1 MDKRIQTKTSIRIQ
15 LLAMLCISGIV
26 LVMSMLVGGGV
37 ASAHTFDIPGGNVS
51 DPVVRAVDIAQPA
64 VVRIITQIDGK
75 LVVHFTSGNVTFP
88 QDGSNG
94 YPLDLSGTGTFISA
108 HGDILTADHVVN
120 PPQSDLDSFLQQ
132 TAAPDVATYMNQ
144 VLHVNPQVTADL
156 VTQELV
162 GGQLNSS
169 SQYAT
174 PQSAAYLS
182 FAFTGPLSAT
192 SFQNIPSNVFSNVD
206 RIEAQSAVNQKDVA
220 IIHVSNMNDM
230 PMVQLGD
237 SSGVQVQ
244 DQLTIIGFPGNG
256 DVSTTPTNLLT
267 SSVNTVNVSSIKTT
281 DTGAPLIQVGGNV
294 EHGDSGGP
302 ALDSTGQVV
311 GIVSFGI
318 GTQGSTSFLQ
328 ASNSARQLVQ
338 QLNLNT
344 APGAFQTAWSQA
356 FNDYGSTNAGHWHK
370 AAQELQQLASTYPQ
384 FKGVNSYLAYAQQQ
398 AKTEKVVATPTATP
412 TVSTSSSSS
421 FLSNNW
427 PLLAGGALIILAIVF
442 FGALIVRSR
451 AKKPTLATSKQNYE
465 PPYDGSYPNTS
476 PVNQGAPPVRALPQT
491 PPHGQQAYSPPSP
504 NVARPSMPYGAPPA
518 PTPQSPVWP
527 DPSVS
532 QPSAW
537 PASPPSPQQALPR
550 QPNSYAPGAS
560 GTSNAAGDRT
570 QIMVHWPCGHMNVP
584 NARFCSK
591 CGEPARQ
598 SPPQSPPQMRRY
610 EQ

>member
-1 MDKRIQTKTSIRIQ
+1 M
-15 LLAMLCISGIV
+15 
-26 LVMSMLVGGGV
+26 GGGV
-37 ASAHTFDIPGGNVS
+37 ASAQTFDIPGGNVS

-64 VVRIITQIDGK
+64 VVRIITQVDGK
-75 LVVHFTSGNVTFP
+75 LVVRFTSGNATFP

-108 HGDILTADHVVN
+108 RGDILTADHVVN
-120 PPQSDLDSFLQQ
+120 PPQADLDSFLQQ
-132 TAAPDVATYMNQ
+132 TAAPDVANYMNQ
-144 VLHVNPQVTADL
+144 VLKVNPQVTADQ
-156 VTQELV
+156 VTQALA

-169 SQYAT
+169 SKYDT

-182 FAFTGPLSAT
+182 SAFTGPLSAT

-237 SSGVQVQ
+237 SSGVSVQ
-244 DQLTIIGFPGNG
+244 DKLTIIGFPGNG

-267 SSVNTVNVSSIKTT
+267 SSVNTVSVSSIKTT
-281 DTGAPLIQVGGNV
+281 NTGAPLIQVAGNV

-302 ALDSTGQVV
+302 ALDSTGKVV

-318 GTQGSTSFLQ
+318 GTQGITSFLQ
-328 ASNSARQLVQ
+328 ASDSARQLVR

-344 APGAFQTAWSQA
+344 TPGAFQKAWSQA
-356 FNDYGSTNAGHWHK
+356 FNDYGATNAGHWHR

-384 FKGVNSYLAYAQQQ
+384 FKGVNPYLVYAQQQ

-412 TVSTSSSSS
+412 ATSSSSSPS

-427 PLLAGGALIILAIVF
+427 PLLAGGALIVLAIIF

-451 AKKPTLATSKQNYE
+451 AKKPALTTSQQRYGAPTNN
-465 PPYDGSYPNTS
+465 SYPNTS
-476 PVNQGAPPVRALPQT
+476 PVNQGAPPVHALPQT
-491 PPHGQQAYSPPSP
+491 PPHGQQAYLPPSA
-504 NVARPSMPYGAPPA
+504 NVARPPRPYGVPPA
-518 PTPQSPVWP
+518 PTPQPPVWP
-527 DPSVS
+527 DPSAS

-537 PASPPSPQQALPR
+537 PVSPPSPQQALPK

-560 GTSNAAGDRT
+560 GTSGAAGDRT

-591 CGEPARQ
+591 CGAPARQ

>member
-1 MDKRIQTKTSIRIQ
+1 MVRWKKTKTPVRVQ
-15 LLAMLCISGIV
+15 LLTMLCISGIII
-26 LVMSMLVGGGV
+26 VMSLLMGGGV
-37 ASAHTFDIPGGNVS
+37 ASAYTFDIPGGNVS

-64 VVRIITQIDGK
+64 VVRIITQIDSK
-75 LVVHFTSGNVTFP
+75 LVAHFTSGDVTFP

-120 PPQSDLDSFLQQ
+120 PPQGDLDSFLQQ
-132 TAAPDVATYMNQ
+132 TAAPDVANYMNR
-144 VLHVNPQVTADL
+144 VLHVNPQVTADQ
-156 VTQELV
+156 VTQELA
-162 GGQLNSS
+162 GGQLISK

-182 FAFTGPLSAT
+182 FAFTGPLSAN
-192 SFQNIPSNVFSNVD
+192 SFQNIPSSVFSAVD

-220 IIHVSNMNDM
+220 IIHVSTMNDM
-230 PMVQLGD
+230 PMVQLGN

-267 SSVNTVNVSSIKTT
+267 SSVNNVTVSSIKTT
-281 DTGAPLIQVGGNV
+281 DTGAPLIQVSGNV

-302 ALDSTGQVV
+302 ALDSAGKVV

-318 GTQGSTSFLQ
+318 GTQGITSFLQ

-344 APGAFQTAWSQA
+344 TPGAFQTAWSQA
-356 FNDYGSTNAGHWHK
+356 FNDYGATNAGHWHK
-370 AAQELQQLASTYPQ
+370 AAQELQQLATTYPQ
-384 FKGVNSYLAYAQQQ
+384 FKGVNAYLTYAQQQ
-398 AKTEKVVATPTATP
+398 AQTEKVVTTPTATP
-412 TVSTSSSSS
+412 TTSPSKASS

-427 PLLAGGALIILAIVF
+427 PVLAGGALIVLAIVF

-451 AKKPTLATSKQNYE
+451 AKKPALARSKQ
-465 PPYDGSYPNTS
+465 SYGAPTTSSYLNPS
-476 PVNQGAPPVRALPQT
+476 PVDQGLPPVRALPQT
-491 PPHGQQAYSPPSP
+491 PPQGQQAYSPPSP
-504 NVARPSMPYGAPPA
+504 TVSRPSMSYGMLPA
-518 PTPQSPVWP
+518 SQPPVWP
-527 DPSVS
+527 DPSAS
-532 QPSAW
+532 PQPPTW
-537 PASPPSPQQALPR
+537 PAAPSSPQQALPG
-550 QPNSYAPGAS
+550 QPNNFASGAS
-560 GTSNAAGDRT
+560 GTSGAAGDRT
-570 QIMVHWPCGHMNVP
+570 QIMVHWPCGHMNYP
-584 NARFCSK
+584 TAKFCSK

-598 SPPQSPPQMRRY
+598 SPPPIRRY

>member
-1 MDKRIQTKTSIRIQ
+1 MDKRIPKKTSLHIQ
-15 LLAMLCISGIV
+15 LLSMLCISGII
-26 LVMSMLVGGGV
+26 LLMSLFMSGGT
-37 ASAHTFDIPGGNVS
+37 ASAHSFDIPGGNVS
-51 DPVVRAVDIAQPA
+51 NPVVRAVDIAQPA

-94 YPLDLSGTGTFISA
+94 YPLDLSGTGTFITA
-108 HGDILTADHVVN
+108 HGDILTADHVVD
-120 PPQSDLDSFLQQ
+120 PPHSDLDSFLQQ
-132 TAAPDVATYMNQ
+132 TAAPDVANYMNQ
-144 VLHVNPQVTADL
+144 VQHTNPQVTADQ
-156 VTQELV
+156 VTQALA
-162 GGQLNSS
+162 GGQLNST

-174 PQSAAYLS
+174 PQSRAYLS

-267 SSVNTVNVSSIKTT
+267 SSVNTVSVSSTKTT

-302 ALDSTGQVV
+302 ALDSTGKVV

-318 GTQGSTSFLQ
+318 GTQGITSFLQ
-328 ASNSARQLVQ
+328 ASSSAQQLVQ

-344 APGAFQTAWSQA
+344 TSGAFQTAWSQA

-370 AAQELQQLASTYPQ
+370 ASQELQQLATTYPQ
-384 FKGVNSYLAYAQQQ
+384 FKGVNPYLTYAQQQ
-398 AKTEKVVATPTATP
+398 AKTEKVAATPTATP
-412 TVSTSSSSS
+412 TTSASPSSS
-421 FLSNNW
+421 FLSSNW
-427 PLLAGGALIILAIVF
+427 PLLAGGALIMLAIIF

-451 AKKPTLATSKQNYE
+451 SKKPALTTNQQSYG
-465 PPYDGSYPNTS
+465 PPANGFYPNTS
-476 PVNQGAPPVRALPQT
+476 PVNQGVPPVRALPQT
-491 PPHGQQAYSPPSP
+491 PPHGQPVYSPPSP
-504 NVARPSMPYGAPPA
+504 SVSRPPMPLGAPPV
-518 PTPQSPVWP
+518 PPPQPPVWSGP
-527 DPSVS
+527 TAS
-532 QPSAW
+532 QPPTW
-537 PASPPSPQQALPR
+537 PASPLSPQQALPR
-550 QPNSYAPGAS
+550 QPDSFAAGAS

-591 CGEPARQ
+591 CGEPAPQ
-598 SPPQSPPQMRRY
+598 NPPPPVRRY

>member
-1 MDKRIQTKTSIRIQ
+1 MDSWIKTKTPLRIQ
-15 LLAMLCISGIV
+15 LLSMLCISGIIV
-26 LVMSMLVGGGV
+26 VMSLSMGGGV

-75 LVVHFTSGNVTFP
+75 LVVHFTSGDVTFP
-88 QDGSNG
+88 QNGSNG

-108 HGDILTADHVVN
+108 HGDIVTADHVVN

-132 TAAPDVATYMNQ
+132 TAAPDVANYMNQ
-144 VLHVNPQVTADL
+144 VLHVNPQVAADQ
-156 VTQELV
+156 VTQELA
-162 GGQLNSS
+162 GGQLNST
-169 SQYAT
+169 SQYDT
-174 PQSAAYLS
+174 PQSAVYLS

-192 SFQNIPSNVFSNVD
+192 SFQNIPSNVFSSVD

-267 SSVNTVNVSSIKTT
+267 SSVNNVSVSSIKTT
-281 DTGAPLIQVGGNV
+281 DTGAPLIQVAGNV

-302 ALDSTGQVV
+302 ALDSTGKVV

-318 GTQGSTSFLQ
+318 GTQGITSFLQ

-344 APGAFQTAWSQA
+344 TPGAFQTAWSQA
-356 FNDYGSTNAGHWHK
+356 FNDYSATAAGHWHK
-370 AAQELQQLASTYPQ
+370 AAQELQQLATTYPQ
-384 FKGVNSYLAYAQQQ
+384 FKGVNPFLAYAQQQ
-398 AKTEKVVATPTATP
+398 AKTEKVTATPAATPTT
-412 TVSTSSSSS
+412 SSSSSSS

-427 PLLAGGALIILAIVF
+427 PILAGGALIVLAIVF
-442 FGALIVRSR
+442 LGALIVRSR
-451 AKKPTLATSKQNYE
+451 AKKPALARSKQSYGAPANS
-465 PPYDGSYPNTS
+465 SYPYTS
-476 PVNQGAPPVRALPQT
+476 PVNQGAPPIRALPQT
-491 PPHGQQAYSPPSP
+491 PPQGQQAYSPSSP
-504 NVARPSMPYGAPPA
+504 NVSRPSMPFGTPPA
-518 PTPQSPVWP
+518 SQPPVWP
-527 DPSVS
+527 GPSVS
-532 QPSAW
+532 QPPAW
-537 PASPPSPQQALPR
+537 PASPSSPQQALPR
-550 QPNSYAPGAS
+550 QPNSYVPGAS
-560 GTSNAAGDRT
+560 GTSDAAGDRT
-570 QIMVHWPCGHMNVP
+570 QIMVHWPCGHMNFP

-598 SPPQSPPQMRRY
+598 SPPQVRRY

>member
-1 MDKRIQTKTSIRIQ
+1 MNRWIPTKIPFRIQ
-15 LLAMLCISGIV
+15 LLSMLCIISIIV
-26 LVMSMLVGGGV
+26 VMSLLMGGGV
-37 ASAHTFDIPGGNVS
+37 ASAHTLDIPGGNVS

-75 LVVHFTSGNVTFP
+75 LVVHFTSGDVTFP

-132 TAAPDVATYMNQ
+132 TAAPDVANYMNQ
-144 VLHVNPQVTADL
+144 VLHVNPQVTADQ
-156 VTQELV
+156 VTQGLAS
-162 GGQLNSS
+162 GQLNST

-192 SFQNIPSNVFSNVD
+192 SFQNIPSNVFSSVD

-220 IIHVSNMNDM
+220 IIHVNNMNDM

-267 SSVNTVNVSSIKTT
+267 SSVNTVSVSSIKTT
-281 DTGAPLIQVGGNV
+281 DTGAPLIQVAGNV

-302 ALDSTGQVV
+302 ALDSTGNVV

-318 GTQGSTSFLQ
+318 GTQGITSFLQ

-344 APGAFQTAWSQA
+344 TPGAFQTAWSQA
-356 FNDYGSTNAGHWHK
+356 FNDYGATKAGHWHR
-370 AAQELQQLASTYPQ
+370 AAQELQQLATTYPQ
-384 FKGVNSYLAYAQQQ
+384 FKGVNPYLVYAQQQ
-398 AKTEKVVATPTATP
+398 AKTEKVTTTPTATP
-412 TVSTSSSSS
+412 TTSSSSSSS

-427 PLLAGGALIILAIVF
+427 PVLAGGALIVLAIVF
-442 FGALIVRSR
+442 LGALIVRSR
-451 AKKPTLATSKQNYE
+451 AKKPALARSKQSYGAPANS
-465 PPYDGSYPNTS
+465 SYPYPS
-476 PVNQGAPPVRALPQT
+476 PVNQGMPPVRALPQT
-491 PPHGQQAYSPPSP
+491 PPQGQQAYSPPSP
-504 NVARPSMPYGAPPA
+504 NVSPPSMPFGAPPA
-518 PTPQSPVWP
+518 
-527 DPSVS
+527 S
-532 QPSAW
+532 QPPTW
-537 PASPPSPQQALPR
+537 PVSPPSPQQALLR
-550 QPNSYAPGAS
+550 QPNSYTPGAS
-560 GTSNAAGDRT
+560 GTSDAAGDRT
-570 QIMVHWPCGHMNVP
+570 QIMVHWPCGHMNFP

-598 SPPQSPPQMRRY
+598 SPPPMRRY